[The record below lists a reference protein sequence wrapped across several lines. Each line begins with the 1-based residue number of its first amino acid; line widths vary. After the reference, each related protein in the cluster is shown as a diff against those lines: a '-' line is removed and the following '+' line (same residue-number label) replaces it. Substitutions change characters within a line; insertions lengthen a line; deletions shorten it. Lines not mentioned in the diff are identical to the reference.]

1 MLIWWTGLCL
11 WLWVYLVCTMYI
23 LLLVCIVST
32 IYMILQVCRVS
43 TMYMLFR
50 VCIVCTMYILLW
62 LCLVC
67 TMCILLW
74 VCVVCTM
81 YILLLCVCAHY
92 TTAFTRTLKQVA
104 NSGINN
110 TLAQKKLV
118 SLKTPPRLYFL
129 SYTSENLICYRRPH
143 STSMC
148 VEIFRKY
155 WKMWISWDYK

>member
-32 IYMILQVCRVS
+32 
-43 TMYMLFR
+43 MYMLFR
-50 VCIVCTMYILLW
+50 VCIVWCTMYILLW

-81 YILLLCVCAHY
+81 YILLCVCAHY

-148 VEIFRKY
+148 VEIFSKY

>member
-1 MLIWWTGLCL
+1 M
-11 WLWVYLVCTMYI
+11 VYNVHITVIVFSVYNVHITVSVCSVYNVYI
-23 LLLVCIVST
+23 TV
-32 IYMILQVCRVS
+32 
-43 TMYMLFR
+43 
-50 VCIVCTMYILLW
+50 
-62 LCLVC
+62 
-67 TMCILLW
+67 
-74 VCVVCTM
+74 
-81 YILLLCVCAHY
+81 CVCAHY

-148 VEIFRKY
+148 VEILRKY
-155 WKMWISWDYK
+155 